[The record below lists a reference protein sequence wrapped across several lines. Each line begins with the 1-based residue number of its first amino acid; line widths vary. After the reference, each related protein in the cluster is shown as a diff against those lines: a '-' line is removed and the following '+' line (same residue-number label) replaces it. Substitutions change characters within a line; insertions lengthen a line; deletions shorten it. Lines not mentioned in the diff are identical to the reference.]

1 MTDHGARAYDV
12 ACVLPCRNESEN
24 VGELVSRIDASLSGL
39 SVAIVLVDDGSTDD
53 TWNVMRDVA
62 LSREGVVCA
71 RLAPCGFGQEMAIRC
86 GLSHAVGL
94 SPRAV
99 VVMDADLQDP
109 PELLREMAEPVL
121 AGECAQVIAT
131 RNGRGHEGVV
141 KRVGS
146 AVYYRLVSGALDIHE
161 ADIRN
166 MRVMSTDVVRSLLVS
181 MPQVSSFKYE
191 SIRSYG
197 DARFVE
203 YPYVDRTHGYTK
215 YHMARLARYA
225 CEGIVSTSVC
235 LELLPVLC
243 GILSGVVGLA
253 MVVAY
258 LLCANMAL
266 LVVGIVCLC
275 VVPVHVGVAVCC
287 LFARMA
293 YEESRRHG
301 YVETEVVRS

>member
-1 MTDHGARAYDV
+1 M
-12 ACVLPCRNESEN
+12 ACVLPCRNESGN

-39 SVAIVLVDDGSTDD
+39 SVAIVFVDDGSTDS
-53 TWNVMRDVA
+53 TWDVMRDVA

-71 RLAPCGFGQEMAIRC
+71 RLAPCGFGQEAAIRC
-86 GLSHAVGL
+86 GLAHAVEL
-94 SPRAV
+94 SPRSV

-121 AGECAQVIAT
+121 AGECAQVIAV
-131 RNGRGHEGVV
+131 RDGRGHEGVV

-146 AVYYRLVSGALDIHE
+146 AVYYRLVSGSLGIHE

-166 MRVMSTDVVRSLLVS
+166 MRAMSIGVARSLLAS

-197 DARFVE
+197 GARFIG
-203 YPYVDRTHGYTK
+203 YPYVERTHGHTK
-215 YHMARLARYA
+215 YRLARLARYA
-225 CEGIVSTSVC
+225 CEGILSTNAC
-235 LELLPVLC
+235 LEFLPVLC
-243 GILSGVVGLA
+243 GIFSGVVGLA

-258 LLCANMAL
+258 LSCANIAL
-266 LVVGIVCLC
+266 LVAAIVCLC

-293 YEESRRHG
+293 YEESRGHG
-301 YVETEVVRS
+301 YVETEVVCS